1 MALPGVS
8 EVWPR
13 RRAVFALVGV
23 AAFGVPAADGV
34 AAVAEVAG
42 VRFDRVLR
50 TPELPGELQLNGFA
64 LHRLFGFQVYAIGL
78 YLPEPRRSA
87 ESAIAM
93 PGAKRIEMNVLREI
107 TAEQLSSALAEGIT
121 ENHPPAEVERFR
133 PRMSMLD
140 RVMQDIGKVGRGTR
154 IAIDWLPVGVTR
166 VVVDGRPR
174 GEPIAGEDFYRAL
187 MRIWLGERPVSDNL
201 KRGMLG
207 RDS

>member
-1 MALPGVS
+1 VLS
-8 EVWPR
+8 R
-13 RRAVFALVGV
+13 RRAFLPVVAV
-23 AAFGVPAADGV
+23 AAAAAALGVPV
-34 AAVAEVAG
+34 AARAVGVAEVAG
-42 VRFDRVLR
+42 VRFERVLR

-64 LHRLFGFQVYAIGL
+64 LHRLYGFQVYAIGL

-87 ESAIAM
+87 ESAIEM

-107 TAEQLSSALAEGIT
+107 TAAQLSSALAEGIT
-121 ENHPPAEVERFR
+121 ENHSPAEVERFR

-140 RVMQDIGKVGRGTR
+140 RVMQEIGKVGRGSR
-154 IAIDWLPVGVTR
+154 IAIDWLPAGVTR